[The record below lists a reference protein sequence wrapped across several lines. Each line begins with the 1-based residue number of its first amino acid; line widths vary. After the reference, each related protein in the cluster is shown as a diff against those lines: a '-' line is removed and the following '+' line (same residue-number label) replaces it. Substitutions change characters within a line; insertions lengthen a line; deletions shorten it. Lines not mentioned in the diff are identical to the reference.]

1 MVPLSLLVAA
11 LVVVSTNAYEVTRFA
26 PSTGSIEPEIL
37 PPAQFSVALSAKTSR
52 PTYKNSMR
60 SAVLKRGNASNYTAI
75 LAGSSDDN
83 EYLTNIM
90 IGGQTFQVIVDTGS

>member
-26 PSTGSIEPEIL
+26 PSTGSIEQEIL
-37 PPAQFSVALSAKTSR
+37 PSAQFSAALSAKTSR
-52 PTYKNSMR
+52 SAYKNNMR
-60 SAVLKRGNASNYTAI
+60 SAVLKRGKASDFTAI
-75 LAGSSDDN
+75 LAGSNNDN
-83 EYLTNIM
+83 EYLTDIM